1 MLDSNLACLPV
12 SKSDFTG
19 CCMGFV
25 IDTLMSDH
33 INVLCRNGFFSLYR
47 ISKIR
52 NLLDRPTT
60 EKLVHAFVT
69 SQIDYCNS
77 LLFGIS
83 KLQLARLQSLQNAA
97 SRLIHRTRRF
107 ESITPVLKDLHWLPI
122 TARIRFKILLI
133 TFKIILGIAPMYLRD
148 LVKLYV
154 PARDL
159 RSNGSLLLIRL
170 DVEAISTK
178 CMAKKCLLFMRL
190 CFGIICRLKAN
201 LLKTLFV
208 LNVL

>member
-1 MLDSNLACLPV
+1 MKNLGV
-12 SKSDFTG
+12 TFNRDG
-19 CCMGFV
+19 
-25 IDTLMSDH
+25 LMSDH

-83 KLQLARLQSLQNAA
+83 KLQLARLLSLQNAA
-97 SRLIHRTRRF
+97 SRLIYRTRRF

-133 TFKIILGIAPMYLRD
+133 TFKIILGI
-148 LVKLYV
+148 V
-154 PARDL
+154 PKGFGKIIFTSARPAIKCQSAFDTT
-159 RSNGSLLLIRL
+159 SIRP
-170 DVEAISTK
+170 
-178 CMAKKCLLFMRL
+178 FQQ
-190 CFGIICRLKAN
+190 
-201 LLKTLFV
+201 
-208 LNVL
+208 NVW